1 MRMILAGAALLA
13 LGGSLSA
20 CSKTAEPA
28 ADDNA
33 AIVAVPAENEALDA
47 NAAVAA
53 NEAAPVANEADA
65 NNSSTEHGSTDH
77 GSTDHGSTDH

>member
-1 MRMILAGAALLA
+1 MRMILTGAALLA

-20 CSKTAEPA
+20 CNKTAEPA

-47 NAAVAA
+47 NAAVA

-65 NNSSTEHGSTDH
+65 NDTVTEQGSTDH

>member
-20 CSKTAEPA
+20 CNKTAEPA

-33 AIVAVPAENEALDA
+33 AIVAVPAENEALDP
-47 NAAVAA
+47 NAAVA
-53 NEAAPVANEADA
+53 NEAAPVANEGADA

-77 GSTDHGSTDH
+77 GSTDH